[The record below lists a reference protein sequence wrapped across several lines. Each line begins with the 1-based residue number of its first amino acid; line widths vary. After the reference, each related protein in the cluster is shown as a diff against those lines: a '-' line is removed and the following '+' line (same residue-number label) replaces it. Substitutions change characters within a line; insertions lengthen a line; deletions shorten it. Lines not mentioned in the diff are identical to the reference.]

1 MRIMQCSVNAP
12 KEADVM
18 RGTDLQQSG
27 LFSYVSLESRVPQDH
42 PLRGI
47 KELLDEALRG
57 MSRDFDRVYA
67 AEGRPSIPPERLVR
81 ASTLQ
86 ILYSIRS
93 ERLLCEQLDYNLL
106 FRWFVGLTIDEP
118 IWDHSSFTKNRDRLI
133 EAKVA
138 RKLLRR
144 TVRKAR
150 AAHLLSNEHFS
161 VDGTLIES
169 WAAVKSMRRRDGSD
183 EPPGPGR
190 NPTVNWH
197 GEKRSNESHVA
208 PKDPQA
214 KLFCKGKGQAA
225 KLCYM
230 GHTLMDHRH
239 GLIVDVEVTEADGYA
254 ERATALKL
262 LDRNASRGRRTV
274 AADKAYDTAQFVA
287 DCRERGITPQ
297 VAMNITAHRG
307 SAIDAR
313 TTRHAGYLASQRIRK
328 RIEECFGWSKDGRP
342 LRKMKLYGKRKVQ
355 FLTTLT
361 VGIYTLL
368 RVTNLLGP
376 PALAPA

>member
-1 MRIMQCSVNAP
+1 
-12 KEADVM
+12 M

-106 FRWFVGLTIDEP
+106 FRWFVGLSIDEP

-197 GEKRSNESHVA
+197 GEKRSNETHVA
-208 PKDPQA
+208 PKDPEA

-262 LDRNASRGRRTV
+262 LDRNAARERRTV

-368 RVTNLLGP
+368 PVTNLLGP
-376 PALAPA
+376 PALAPE

>member
-1 MRIMQCSVNAP
+1 
-12 KEADVM
+12 M
-18 RGTDLQQSG
+18 RGTDVQQSG
-27 LFSYVSLESRVPQDH
+27 LFSYVSLESRVPAGH

-47 KELLDEALRG
+47 KVLLDEALAG
-57 MSRDFDRVYA
+57 MSRDFERVYA
-67 AEGRPSIPPERLVR
+67 SEGRPSIPPERLVR

-86 ILYSIRS
+86 VLYSIRS

-106 FRWFVGLTIDEP
+106 FRWFVGLSIDEP
-118 IWDHSSFTKNRDRLI
+118 IWDHSTFTKNRDRLI
-133 EAKVA
+133 AAKVA

-144 TVRKAR
+144 VVRKAR
-150 AAHLLSNEHFS
+150 DAGLLSNEHFS

-169 WAAVKSMRRRDGSD
+169 WAAVKSMRRRDGQD

-190 NPTVNWH
+190 NPTVSWH
-197 GEKRSNESHVA
+197 GEKRSNETHVS
-208 PKDPQA
+208 PKDPEA
-214 KLFCKGKGQAA
+214 KLFRKGDNHGS

-254 ERATALKL
+254 ERAAALVL
-262 LDRNASRGRRTV
+262 LDRNKWRKRRTL
-274 AADKAYDTAQFVA
+274 AADKAYDTKQFVA
-287 DCRERGITPQ
+287 DCRERGVTPQ
-297 VAMNITAHRG
+297 VAMNISGTRG

-313 TTRHAGYLASQRIRK
+313 TTRHPGYIASQRIRK

-342 LRKMKLYGKRKVQ
+342 LRKMKVYGKRKVD

-368 RVTNLLGP
+368 RVTKLLEP
-376 PALAPA
+376 PLPAPA

>member
-1 MRIMQCSVNAP
+1 VRIVHSSVSELT
-12 KEADVM
+12 EAILM
-18 RGTDLQQSG
+18 RGTDIQQG
-27 LFSYVSLESRVPQDH
+27 GMFSYVSLESRVPESH

-47 KELLDEALRG
+47 KALLDEALTG
-57 MSRDFDRVYA
+57 MSRDFERVYA

-106 FRWFVGLTIDEP
+106 FRWFVGLAIDEP
-118 IWDHSSFTKNRDRLI
+118 IWDHSTFTKNRDRLI

-144 TVRKAR
+144 IVRKAR

-169 WAAVKSMRRRDGSD
+169 WAAVKSMRRRDGD
-183 EPPGPGR
+183 DDPPGPGR

-197 GEKRSNESHVA
+197 GEKRSNATHVS
-208 PKDPQA
+208 PQDPQA
-214 KLFCKGKGQAA
+214 KLYCKGQGQAV
-225 KLCYM
+225 KLNYM
-230 GHTLMDHRH
+230 GHVLMEHRN
-239 GLIVDVEVTEADGYA
+239 GLIVDVEVTEASGFA
-254 ERATALKL
+254 ERAAALTL
-262 LDRNASRGRRTV
+262 LDRQPARGQRTL
-274 AADKAYDTAQFVA
+274 AADKAYDTQDFVA
-287 DCRERGITPQ
+287 DCRARGVTPQ
-297 VAMNITAHRG
+297 VAMNESGTRD

-313 TTRHAGYLASQRIRK
+313 TSRHAGYRVSQRIRK
-328 RIEECFGWSKDGRP
+328 RIEEGFGWCKDGRP
-342 LRKMKLYGKRKVQ
+342 LRKMKVYGHRKVA
-355 FLTTLT
+355 FVATLT

-368 RVTNLLGP
+368 RVARLLRP
-376 PALAPA
+376 PDLVPA